1 MASNGGRVVIFRGI
15 NQSAAGINLSSV
27 AKRFDIPVVGLPA
40 TMAADVRA
48 TIPSNKGLAGAESIV
63 NNLRTNYVRCH
74 NAVLAQQKWSQ
85 TKPTTVKTKVK
96 GKTIIKHQKK
106 PKPAFP
112 ADCPAPGSTATG
124 TGGTS

>member
-1 MASNGGRVVIFRGI
+1 
-15 NQSAAGINLSSV
+15 V
-27 AKRFDIPVVGLPA
+27 AKRFAIPVAGLPA

-74 NAVLAQQKWSQ
+74 NAVLALQKWE
-85 TKPTTVKTKVK
+85 TTPPITVKTKVK
-96 GKTIIKHQKK
+96 GKTVTKHVKRQK
-106 PKPAFP
+106 PPFP

-124 TGGTS
+124 TGGIS

>member
-1 MASNGGRVVIFRGI
+1 VN
-15 NQSAAGINLSSV
+15 
-27 AKRFDIPVVGLPA
+27 
-40 TMAADVRA
+40 
-48 TIPSNKGLAGAESIV
+48 IV
-63 NNLRTNYVRCH
+63 NNLHANYVRCH

-96 GKTIIKHQKK
+96 GKTITKHVTL
-106 PKPAFP
+106 PKPPFP